1 MRNSYVVCHGFPLV
15 RRRNRPCRASDHPEL
30 QSLSSSRQLLD
41 GVYMMPPENAVVYA
55 SIKKGQFRT
64 WIATKPSLSLQIG
77 GCGAPQLRRGTTT
90 SFYRASR
97 RRRYRVFGAI
107 EEAMNKAAFQ
117 IPVCCGSGRGD
128 FSSRRAAGPPVHR
141 SPLVRPGWFST
152 FAIRFGDTRPVAS
165 RCGLRLR
172 TDHHVGQAKERVE
185 LMAVLRQSP
194 IPHFAVPE

>member
-1 MRNSYVVCHGFPLV
+1 MVFYWFDVATG
-15 RRRNRPCRASDHPEL
+15 RAARADHPEL
-30 QSLSSSRQLLD
+30 QSLSSSRQFVD

-77 GCGAPQLRRGTTT
+77 GCGTPQLRRGTTT

-107 EEAMNKAAFQ
+107 EEALKKAAFQ

-128 FSSRRAAGPPVHR
+128 FSSRRAAGTSGSPVTTSPAGVVFPPLPSVLATHG
-141 SPLVRPGWFST
+141 PLLHAAARVCAPITTLARPKS
-152 FAIRFGDTRPVAS
+152 V
-165 RCGLRLR
+165 
-172 TDHHVGQAKERVE
+172 
-185 LMAVLRQSP
+185 
-194 IPHFAVPE
+194 